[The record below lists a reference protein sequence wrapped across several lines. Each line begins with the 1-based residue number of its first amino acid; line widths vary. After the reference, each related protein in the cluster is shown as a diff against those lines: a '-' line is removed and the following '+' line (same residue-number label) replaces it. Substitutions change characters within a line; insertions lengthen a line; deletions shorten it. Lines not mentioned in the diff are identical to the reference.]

1 MASQLL
7 QLPRELRE
15 YICLIALQNTYTP
28 ISLLTTCHQLNMEAQ
43 PLLYHRP
50 IKHSSQSKLFEWI
63 KRSRAQNLKHVRSL
77 TLHLTDIDLQTILLS
92 PNRRPPTQPQ
102 HQNPNQKS
110 TQPPPQ
116 HHQITPTAYSLYELE
131 LSHLDSSLRALP
143 NLAEITLVPP
153 RAMHSQLLRGMYLS
167 LLALI
172 PRLHPGLKL
181 LVVHDDAVVLDIVT
195 ALRDLPKVLFKGSHG
210 GKEGAE
216 GRGKKAVGAAARC
229 KVSRGR
235 EVEVKVER
243 EES

>member
-77 TLHLTDIDLQTILLS
+77 TLHLTDVDLHTLLLT
-92 PNRRPPTQPQ
+92 PNRPSAQPQ
-102 HQNPNQKS
+102 HQNLNQKP
-110 TQPPPQ
+110 TQPQ
-116 HHQITPTAYSLYELE
+116 QARPTAYSLYELE

-243 EES
+243 EEG